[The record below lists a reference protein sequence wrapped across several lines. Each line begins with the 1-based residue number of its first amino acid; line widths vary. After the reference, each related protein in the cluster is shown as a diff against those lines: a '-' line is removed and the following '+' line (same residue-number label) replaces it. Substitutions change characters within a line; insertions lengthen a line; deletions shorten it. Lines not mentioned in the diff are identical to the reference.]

1 MVRRGRRLGAP
12 GDRHGEGDERELY
25 VEGVA
30 IWRPCRGS
38 GAHQART
45 ASRLGRRSVRGAPYP
60 PAMAA
65 DDSERAPKWR
75 GALLPIVLTAILAW
89 AGSIIAVVVT
99 ARYNYA
105 AQNRDSNLRVA
116 LQRRE
121 ADAAFRLSAAQ
132 IVMSQPTC
140 QLALARV
147 VFLRSVFPQP
157 DKFGCTIKGA
167 IPASAV
173 AGGSSGL
180 VKKVWGSG
188 QGRFRTTGKFSSAT
202 VRG

>member
-1 MVRRGRRLGAP
+1 
-12 GDRHGEGDERELY
+12 
-25 VEGVA
+25 
-30 IWRPCRGS
+30 
-38 GAHQART
+38 
-45 ASRLGRRSVRGAPYP
+45 
-60 PAMAA
+60 MAA

-147 VFLRSVFPQP
+147 VFLRSVFPRELGDQFAAAGQLATGLYKYDKVKRTFVPQP

-188 QGRFRTTGKFSSAT
+188 QGRFRTTGKVSSAT